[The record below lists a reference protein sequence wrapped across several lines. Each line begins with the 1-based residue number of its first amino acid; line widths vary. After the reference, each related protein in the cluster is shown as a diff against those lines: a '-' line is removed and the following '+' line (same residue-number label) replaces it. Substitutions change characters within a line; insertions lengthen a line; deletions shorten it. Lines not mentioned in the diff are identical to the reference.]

1 LEPDLGNAGVG
12 KKHRIVEQEPPA
24 KGQAVRL
31 FSSKLAKPGI
41 SAEGEGTAMRAI
53 IVASGQ
59 TNEDTQWRRWAQDTD
74 LIIGA
79 DGGAARALAWGLQP
93 HLVIGDMDS
102 LPDEAQGKLT
112 TLGCRFVEHPR
123 AKDET
128 DLELALTH
136 AAEAGV
142 QEIVILG
149 ALGGRLDH
157 TLANVLL
164 LTLPQLT
171 GLSVRIVNGDEEALV
186 IRGGET
192 VTLEG
197 QQGDLV
203 SLLPLGGD
211 ACGVTTT
218 GLTWPLQGDILRFGF
233 SRGVSNVMAEAVAR
247 IKLERGYLMV
257 IHAIGEEKQ
266 ETSD

>member
-1 LEPDLGNAGVG
+1 ML
-12 KKHRIVEQEPPA
+12 
-24 KGQAVRL
+24 
-31 FSSKLAKPGI
+31 
-41 SAEGEGTAMRAI
+41 AI

-59 TNEDTQWRRWAQDTD
+59 TGEETKWRRWAQNAD

-79 DGGAARALAWGLQP
+79 DGGAARALAWGLRP

-102 LPDEAQGKLT
+102 LPEEDHDKLT

-136 AAEAGV
+136 AAEAGAR
-142 QEIVILG
+142 EIVILG

-171 GLSVRIVNGDEEALV
+171 GLSVRIVNGDEEALM

-197 QQGDLV
+197 QQGDLI

-211 ACGVTTT
+211 AFGVTTT
-218 GLTWPLQGDILRFGF
+218 GLTWPLQEDVLRFGF
-233 SRGVSNVMAEAVAR
+233 SRGVSNVMEETVAR
-247 IKLERGYLMV
+247 VKLERGYLMV
-257 IHAIGEEKQ
+257 IHAIGEETK
-266 ETSD
+266 ESSS